1 MPAFIE
7 AGHLDRLGPGKGAAV
22 TIGSNTVALF
32 KVDGVIYA
40 IEAWCLRCGV
50 CLADGCLQGWIVA
63 CRGCDWR
70 YEVTTG
76 SVVGIPALR
85 LHTFD
90 AKVVGGEIIVA
101 NA

>member
-7 AGHLDRLGPGKGAAV
+7 AAHLDRLAPGKGAAV
-22 TIGSNTVALF
+22 TTGNNTVAFF
-32 KVDGVIYA
+32 KIDGVIYA
-40 IEAWCLRCGV
+40 IEGWCLRCGA
-50 CLADGCLQGWIVA
+50 CLAEGTLEGWIVA

-76 SVVGIPALR
+76 SVVGIQALR

-90 AKVVGGEIIVA
+90 VKVDGGQIIVA